1 MICPFSSPD
10 VMENHRKGKA
20 QSRKIEKEKVY
31 AIGLNVGKLGT
42 HENWLKKN
50 LWTIKTTLTVTEFF
64 LIQ

>member
-1 MICPFSSPD
+1 
-10 VMENHRKGKA
+10 MENHRKGKA
-20 QSRKIEKEKVY
+20 QSRKTEKEKVY